1 MFRADVYLLEISSN
15 IILPQEKTML
25 TIRVNPRKQLGHF
38 NKSVYVNSDA
48 ENPVIILR
56 IKGEII

>member
-1 MFRADVYLLEISSN
+1 
-15 IILPQEKTML
+15 ML